1 MQFSDRLNLG
11 QTYAIRELFKLLP
24 RPDIISFAGGFP
36 DTSLFDVEGIQDA
49 STRALHLPPALHRFC
64 HDVNPYVGLLTHDGK
79 LGQLSRHST
88 PRLNAWV

>member
-49 STRALHLPPALHRFC
+49 IARALHLTPQRCTAFVTTSTHMWAC
-64 HDVNPYVGLLTHDGK
+64 SLTTASWG
-79 LGQLSRHST
+79 
-88 PRLNAWV
+88 N